1 MAKVAEKSK
10 KMKGSIIMDNKK
22 SYINFLRQYVGHEPI
37 LTAGVGLFVFNEQK
51 QVLMQF
57 RTDYNQWGFPGGAM
71 ELGESFEETAKREL
85 KEETNL
91 DIIDLIMVK
100 ILSGK
105 DTYREY
111 PNGDKLYDITA
122 IFVITNYSGDL
133 KINDDESKK
142 LDWFNIN
149 NLPKNITLH
158 TKNYLEKYGD
168 ILKEALIIY
177 ENK

>member
-1 MAKVAEKSK
+1 M
-10 KMKGSIIMDNKK
+10 N
-22 SYINFLRQYVGHEPI
+22 YIKFLRQYVGHDPI
-37 LTAGVGLFVFNEQK
+37 LTAGVGLFVFNENK

-91 DIIDLIMVK
+91 EACELKMVK
-100 ILSGK
+100 VLSGK

-122 IFVITNYSGDL
+122 IFVVKSYKGDL
-133 KINDDESKK
+133 KINDNESKRLEWFDINK
-142 LDWFNIN
+142 LPD
-149 NLPKNITLH
+149 NITNH
-158 TKNYLEKYGD
+158 TRNYLEKYGD
-168 ILKEALIIY
+168 ILNEAWIIY
-177 ENK
+177 NNKII

>member
-1 MAKVAEKSK
+1 MLVYLFLMKTIKFLCNLEQIIINGDSLAEQW
-10 KMKGSIIMDNKK
+10 
-22 SYINFLRQYVGHEPI
+22 NF
-37 LTAGVGLFVFNEQK
+37 
-51 QVLMQF
+51 
-57 RTDYNQWGFPGGAM
+57 
-71 ELGESFEETAKREL
+71 GESFEETAKREL

-91 DIIDLIMVK
+91 DIIDSTMVK
-100 ILSGK
+100 VLSGK

-133 KINDDESKK
+133 KVNDEESKK
-142 LDWFNIN
+142 LEWFSIDK
-149 NLPKNITLH
+149 LPDNITSH
-158 TKNYLEKYGD
+158 TRNYLEKYGD

>member
-1 MAKVAEKSK
+1 
-10 KMKGSIIMDNKK
+10 MDNKK
-22 SYINFLRQYVGHEPI
+22 NYIKFLRQYVGHEPI
-37 LTAGVGLFVFNEQK
+37 LTAGVGLFVFNENK
-51 QVLMQF
+51 QVLMQL

-85 KEETNL
+85 KEEINL
-91 DIIDLIMVK
+91 DIIDSTMIKV
-100 ILSGK
+100 LSGK

-133 KINDDESKK
+133 KVNDEESKK
-142 LDWFNIN
+142 LEWFIIDE
-149 NLPKNITLH
+149 LPENITSH
-158 TKNYLEKYGD
+158 TRNYLEKYGD
-168 ILKEALIIY
+168 ILKEALTIY

>member
-1 MAKVAEKSK
+1 MSY
-10 KMKGSIIMDNKK
+10 IMDLRKK
-22 SYINFLRQYVGHEPI
+22 VGHDPI
-37 LTAGVGLFVFNEQK
+37 LTAGVGLFVFNDKNE
-51 QVLMQF
+51 VLMQL

-91 DIIDLIMVK
+91 EAEELKLIK

-122 IFVITNYSGDL
+122 IFVVKKTKGNL
-133 KINDDESKK
+133 KINDDESK
-142 LDWFNIN
+142 LLQYFDIN
-149 NLPKNITLH
+149 NLPVNMTSY
-158 TKNYLEKYGD
+158 TKNYLEKFGD
-168 ILKEALIIY
+168 ILNLALL
-177 ENK
+177 ENKK

>member
-1 MAKVAEKSK
+1 
-10 KMKGSIIMDNKK
+10 MKPGSGVGIMVLKDNK
-22 SYINFLRQYVGHEPI
+22 ILLGLRKTNKDKNTEIDGYE
-37 LTAGVGLFVFNEQK
+37 TWS
-51 QVLMQF
+51 M
-57 RTDYNQWGFPGGAM
+57 PGGKVEYLEKLVDA
-71 ELGESFEETAKREL
+71 AKREL

-91 DIIDLIMVK
+91 DIIDSTMVK
-100 ILSGK
+100 VLSGK

-133 KINDDESKK
+133 KVNDEESKK
-142 LDWFNIN
+142 LEWFGIDK
-149 NLPKNITLH
+149 LPENITSH
-158 TKNYLEKYGD
+158 TRNYLEKYGD